1 MAVTIKTASG
11 PSIKPYIPELAR
23 LRIKIFR
30 SFPYLYDGDMAY
42 EKKYL
47 ATYLRS
53 DESVM
58 VIVMDDNKVV
68 GASSA
73 MPMDLVTD
81 EVKWPFTQAGIDP
94 GQVFH
99 LGESVL
105 EEAYRGYGL
114 GHVFFDE
121 RERYA
126 RDIGRFNLAAFCAV
140 QRPENHPRKPPAY
153 TSLDAFWTGRGYT
166 PRPDLMTHFSWKDLG
181 EDQESE
187 KPMLFWVKSLC

>member
-1 MAVTIKTASG
+1 MAVTIKTVSG
-11 PSIKPYIPELAR
+11 PSIKPYIAELAR

-58 VIVMDDNKVV
+58 VIVIYDKQVV

-73 MPMDLVTD
+73 MPLDLAAD
-81 EVKWPFTQAGIDP
+81 EFKKPFIQAGIDP

-126 RDIGRFNLAAFCAV
+126 HEIGRFSMAAFCAV
-140 QRPENHPRKPPAY
+140 QRSDNHPRKPSDYIP
-153 TSLDAFWTGRGYT
+153 LDVFWTGRGYT
-166 PRPDLMTHFSWKDLG
+166 PRPDLMTHFSWKDLD

-187 KPMLFWVKSLC
+187 KPMMFWVKNLC